1 MQSHYGLRREEVCG
15 LKWHAI
21 NFDTH
26 TITIRHTVVQTKV
39 NGQCKIVKKDRTKNK
54 KSNRT
59 LPLIPFI
66 EKQLKK
72 DIKKKKQEEK

>member
-1 MQSHYGLRREEVCG
+1 M
-15 LKWHAI
+15 
-21 NFDTH
+21 
-26 TITIRHTVVQTKV
+26 
-39 NGQCKIVKKDRTKNK
+39 KKDRTKNK

-72 DIKKKKQEEK
+72 ELKKQEENKKIFGNAYKNKEDYVLVDSEGKLIKPNFVTKKF